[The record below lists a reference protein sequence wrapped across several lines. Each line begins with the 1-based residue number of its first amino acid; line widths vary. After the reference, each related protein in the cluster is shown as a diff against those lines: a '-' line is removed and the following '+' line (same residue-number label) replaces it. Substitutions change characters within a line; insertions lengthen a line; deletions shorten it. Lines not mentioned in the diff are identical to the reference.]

1 MSSASIIIVLALV
14 VAAVVE
20 VAAYLSI
27 REDRP
32 VSPRRAQ
39 PE

>member
-1 MSSASIIIVLALV
+1 MSSASVIVVLALV
-14 VAAVVE
+14 IAAVVE

-27 REDRP
+27 REDGP
-32 VSPRRAQ
+32 VSSRRAQ